1 MSLFRAR
8 EWWSTKLGEGEEFD
22 RGSMALGN
30 VDNDSSGGRK
40 IVTGSFQGVLR
51 VHNPVNAGFHIE
63 DLLLEQDLGA
73 PILQVSV
80 GRFIPAAPQVNA
92 IAVLHPRRLG
102 VYTMEAVGGRGA

>member
-22 RGSMALGN
+22 RGSMAVGN
-30 VDNDSSGGRK
+30 IDNELSGSLK
-40 IVTGSFQGVLR
+40 VVTGSFQGMLR
-51 VHNPVNAGFHIE
+51 IHHPVKADFRIE

-80 GRFIPAAPQVNA
+80 GRFIP
-92 IAVLHPRRLG
+92 
-102 VYTMEAVGGRGA
+102 